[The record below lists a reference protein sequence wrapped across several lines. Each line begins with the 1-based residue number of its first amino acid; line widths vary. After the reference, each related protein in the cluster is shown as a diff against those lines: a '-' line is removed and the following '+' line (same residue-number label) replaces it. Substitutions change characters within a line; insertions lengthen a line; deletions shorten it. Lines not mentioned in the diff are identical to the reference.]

1 MRKFVFVFI
10 LIMIAV
16 ISLPA
21 ADEYLFDVTVG
32 EKTSDSIWI
41 IDKRGGYTYLYNNI
55 DGVTTTAVN
64 TPDGETLRF
73 TTDDDKNNIHM
84 KTERA
89 GNDIFSLGVFKGNSI
104 SKTVKS
110 EEGKPLYQY
119 VFVQGGGFALSKE
132 KSQEFAMVRPFDYE
146 VFNMKLEKKGN
157 EIIDVLGKPT
167 ETVKVEMRMT
177 GFLSA
182 FWSADFWFRISDG
195 AGVKYRG
202 PQGPP
207 GSPEVNIKLI
217 KETHKE

>member
-1 MRKFVFVFI
+1 MMKKFVFVFI
-10 LIMIAV
+10 MIAV
-16 ISLPA
+16 TSLLAA

-32 EKTSDSIWI
+32 GKTSDSIWI
-41 IDKRGGYTYLYNNI
+41 IDKRGGDTYLYNNI

-73 TTDDDKNNIHM
+73 TIDDDKNNIHI
-84 KTERA
+84 KTERM
-89 GNDIFSLGVFKGNSI
+89 GNDIFSMGVFKGNSI

-119 VFVQGGGFALSKE
+119 IFVQGGSFALSKE
-132 KSQEFAMVRPFDYE
+132 KSQEFAMVRPFDFE

-157 EIIDVLGKPT
+157 ETIDVLGKPT
-167 ETVKVEMRMT
+167 ETVKVEMRMA
-177 GFLSA
+177 GFLSV
-182 FWSADFWFRISDG
+182 FWSADFWFRTSDG

-217 KETHKE
+217 KETHK